1 MSGTR
6 ERVTGFPQGLGREA
20 ELGVSSTTQQFPL
33 GALCMDQK
41 GNIYR
46 YVQNVLA
53 DNIAI
58 ADGTCVY
65 GTTTWGVVSPDFTGG
80 SGITT
85 HVVGVGIVAIAAG
98 SYGWVQVSGYHDA
111 VKTDAGVA
119 AADFLVGHSVDGEAD
134 TMADGEE
141 EQVFGQALAADTT
154 TEPHSCAAM
163 IKCL

>member
-6 ERVTGFPQGLGREA
+6 LKVTGWVQALGREA
-20 ELGVSSTTQQFPL
+20 ELDQSNTAAKFPL
-33 GALCMDQK
+33 GILAMDQK
-41 GNIYR
+41 GNIFR
-46 YVQNVLA
+46 YVQNIEA
-53 DNIAI
+53 DSIAI

-65 GTTTWGVVSPDFTGG
+65 GTTTPGVVSPDFTGG
-80 SGITT
+80 NGITT
-85 HVVGVGIVAIAAG
+85 NVVGVGIGAIAAG
-98 SYGWVQVSGYHDA
+98 SYGWIQVSGYHDA

-119 AADFLVGHSVDGEAD
+119 AGDFLVGHSVDGEAD

-154 TEPHSCAAM
+154 TEPHSCPAW